1 MGETEAAEQA
11 LLKGPG
17 SGFALYGIALTSE
30 KSGNADAAGKGY
42 PEFVA
47 AGKDAEPALD
57 RVTHAD
63 R

>member
-1 MGETEAAEQA
+1 VGETEAAEQA

-17 SGFALYGIALTSE
+17 SGFALYGIAQE
-30 KSGNADAAGKGY
+30 KGY